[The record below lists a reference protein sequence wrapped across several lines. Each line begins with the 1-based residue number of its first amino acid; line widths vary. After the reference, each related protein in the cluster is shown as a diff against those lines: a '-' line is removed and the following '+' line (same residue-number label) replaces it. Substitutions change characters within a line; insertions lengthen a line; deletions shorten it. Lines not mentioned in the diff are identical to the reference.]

1 MAYNSTERRR
11 LLASIVAIF
20 VLGLAAPAL
29 AETTT
34 LVCEPDVS
42 GQPWILGVDYSASTV
57 AISSEVYN
65 ATLPATITAE
75 NIKFTHKV
83 APLAKPALGG
93 TVGYLIEGRISRL
106 AGALDV
112 SRCSM
117 TYDQPV
123 VLSGNC
129 YPTHARCRAATE
141 KF

>member
-1 MAYNSTERRR
+1 MVSNSIERRR
-11 LLASIVAIF
+11 LLASSVAIF

-29 AETTT
+29 AESTT
-34 LVCEPDVS
+34 LVCEPDVA

-57 AISSEVYN
+57 AISSDVYN

-75 NIKFTHKV
+75 QIKFSRRV
-83 APLAKPALGG
+83 EPLPNPAPGG
-93 TVGYLIEGRISRL
+93 TVGFLIVGSIIRL
-106 AGALDV
+106 AGTLDV

-129 YPTHARCRAATE
+129 YPTHARCRAATQ